1 MNLPNVITVTRI
13 LLIPVFIVLYMLQK
27 DWSIFAASVL
37 FALAAITDWLDGYLA
52 RRLDQTTPFGAFLD
66 PVADKLIVVA
76 ALIILVAYHNN
87 PWLTLP
93 SLIIVGR
100 EIVISALREWMAE
113 VNDSVAVAVSYLG
126 KIKTTLQMIAL
137 TLLLSQP
144 VGNDSSALQ
153 IGYILLYL
161 AAVMTLW
168 SMWQYLQAAGTGLA
182 ERCWTGRCADT
193 LHGNNPAWR
202 SGAIPAPPAP
212 PPGPPAD
219 VCPLCGRD
227 TDDASWAVIDAPH
240 LGFFTISKG
249 AFTAAHQRIRVF
261 NRQFGAC
268 ASDPKLE
275 DSRVAGV
282 PFDGTYRHADWELTV
297 PLLLTKVVWAKK
309 FPGD

>member
-144 VGNDSSALQ
+144 VGNDSSAQQ

-168 SMWQYLQAAGTGLA
+168 SMWQYLQAAWSSLSRGLGNRKSGS
-182 ERCWTGRCADT
+182 ERENG
-193 LHGNNPAWR
+193 G
-202 SGAIPAPPAP
+202 
-212 PPGPPAD
+212 
-219 VCPLCGRD
+219 
-227 TDDASWAVIDAPH
+227 
-240 LGFFTISKG
+240 
-249 AFTAAHQRIRVF
+249 
-261 NRQFGAC
+261 
-268 ASDPKLE
+268 
-275 DSRVAGV
+275 
-282 PFDGTYRHADWELTV
+282 
-297 PLLLTKVVWAKK
+297 
-309 FPGD
+309 